1 MSDHI
6 DRQADLSGYSDQLWK
21 NTYQR
26 CKRDATAEIVHC
38 KDCAYFSEHKDYY
51 MCGVNVFAYAR
62 VDDYYNRAERRT
74 DDVSL

>member
-1 MSDHI
+1 MNDLI
-6 DRQADLSGYSDQLWK
+6 DKLADLSRYIDQLWK

-51 MCGVNVFAYAR
+51 MCGANVLAYVR
-62 VDDYYNRAERRT
+62 RRKENR
-74 DDVSL
+74 